1 MKSPSR
7 ESPDNNEPAIEQ
19 APQPKAELQG
29 RIKKLE
35 LFGALVELAD
45 GREGLLHLSQLERS
59 APGRSGPPPKVGD
72 AVTVWVSKVNAVGGA
87 IFLTLD
93 KPVEVEWRDLA
104 EGQVRRGKV
113 VRVEQFGVFL
123 DIGAEKPGLI
133 HVRELTADRVEHANE
148 VVKEGA
154 ELEAKVIGVDRRRRR
169 LDLSVRA
176 LEAEMIE
183 AVATEELPAVT
194 AMGMLLS
201 AAMANAEAGARGG
214 KRERRAKKGVD
225 AAREDLLQRTLAK
238 HRT

>member
-1 MKSPSR
+1 MKSSSSPSSA
-7 ESPDNNEPAIEQ
+7 EVQPATPQ
-19 APQPKAELQG
+19 ALQPKMELQG

-35 LFGALVELAD
+35 LFGALVDLAD
-45 GREGLLHLSQLERS
+45 GREGLLHLSQLER
-59 APGRSGPPPKVGD
+59 AAHGRSGVPPKIGD
-72 AVTVWVSKVNAVGGA
+72 PVTVWVSKVDAVGGA
-87 IFLTLD
+87 VFLTLD

-154 ELEAKVIGVDRRRRR
+154 ELEVKVIGVDRKRRR

-176 LEAEMIE
+176 LEAEMIQ
-183 AVATEELPAVT
+183 AVATDELPAVT
-194 AMGMLLS
+194 AMGLLLS
-201 AAMANAEAGARGG
+201 AAMANAESGSLGG

>member
-1 MKSPSR
+1 M
-7 ESPDNNEPAIEQ
+7 
-19 APQPKAELQG
+19 
-29 RIKKLE
+29 
-35 LFGALVELAD
+35 
-45 GREGLLHLSQLERS
+45 
-59 APGRSGPPPKVGD
+59 
-72 AVTVWVSKVNAVGGA
+72 TVWVSKVNAAGGA

-176 LEAEMIE
+176 LEAELLQE
-183 AVATEELPAVT
+183 VATEELPTVT
-194 AMGMLLS
+194 AMCMMLS
-201 AAMANAEAGARGG
+201 ADMANAEA
-214 KRERRAKKGVD
+214 
-225 AAREDLLQRTLAK
+225 
-238 HRT
+238 

>member
-1 MKSPSR
+1 MKSSSR
-7 ESPDNNEPAIEQ
+7 QSPDNNEPAIEQ

-113 VRVEQFGVFL
+113 VRV
-123 DIGAEKPGLI
+123 D
-133 HVRELTADRVEHANE
+133 
-148 VVKEGA
+148 
-154 ELEAKVIGVDRRRRR
+154 
-169 LDLSVRA
+169 A
-176 LEAEMIE
+176 L
-183 AVATEELPAVT
+183 
-194 AMGMLLS
+194 
-201 AAMANAEAGARGG
+201 
-214 KRERRAKKGVD
+214 
-225 AAREDLLQRTLAK
+225 
-238 HRT
+238 

>member
-7 ESPDNNEPAIEQ
+7 QSSDNKPPAIAQ
-19 APQPKAELQG
+19 APQPKPELQG

-59 APGRSGPPPKVGD
+59 APGRSAPLKVGD
-72 AVTVWVSKVNAVGGA
+72 AVTVWVSKVNAAGGA

-104 EGQVRRGKV
+104 EGQVRRGRV

-176 LEAEMIE
+176 LEAEMIQE
-183 AVATEELPAVT
+183 VATEELPTVT

-214 KRERRAKKGVD
+214 KRERRVKKGVN
-225 AAREDLLQRTLAK
+225 AATEDMLQRTLAK

>member
-1 MKSPSR
+1 M
-7 ESPDNNEPAIEQ
+7 
-19 APQPKAELQG
+19 
-29 RIKKLE
+29 
-35 LFGALVELAD
+35 
-45 GREGLLHLSQLERS
+45 
-59 APGRSGPPPKVGD
+59 
-72 AVTVWVSKVNAVGGA
+72 W
-87 IFLTLD
+87 
-93 KPVEVEWRDLA
+93 
-104 EGQVRRGKV
+104 RGKV

-183 AVATEELPAVT
+183 AVATDELPAVT